1 VALIQVNLIA
11 PGNRRGA
18 WGLPSDWLIGL
29 LAQNLVEQMGLST
42 KIDWQLVRMKTGK
55 PLPAAETFAKVGLRP
70 GEVLKLEP
78 VRNELLKKLLDKLYE
93 EAEGHVQDEL
103 WDRALQ
109 KMEEL
114 HEYAPQFPDPKG
126 LRRLAEMGITPSAI
140 PAAGVSWGL
149 VLGAVAVAG
158 VIAVGAAVTVVGGGG
173 YLLWRA
179 SQQEVR
185 PSVPTATEMPGGG
198 VQPHTGDVQIT
209 LEWYS
214 TADLDLHVVDPNGD
228 EVWFQNSQVASGGE
242 LDVDANG
249 PCFTA
254 TSSPLENVYWPWG
267 GAPSGE
273 YEVSVHYYSECSG
286 EGAVDYQVIVRVDGE
301 VLDTYSGVISPG
313 EEVFITHF
321 SRGR

>member
-1 VALIQVNLIA
+1 MVA

-18 WGLPSDWLIGL
+18 WGLPGNWLIGL
-29 LAQNLVEQMGLST
+29 LVRNLVEQMGLST
-42 KIDWQLVRMKTGK
+42 KIDWQLVQTKTGK
-55 PLPAAETFAKVGLRP
+55 PLPMEDTLAKVGIRP
-70 GEVLKLEP
+70 GAMLKLEP
-78 VRNELLKKLLDKLYE
+78 VRNELLRKLLDKLYE
-93 EAEGHVQDEL
+93 EAESHVQDEL
-103 WDRALQ
+103 WDKALE

-114 HEYAPQFPDPKG
+114 HEYDPHFPDPKG
-126 LRRLAEMGITPSAI
+126 LRRLAGMSITPSAV
-140 PAAGVSWGL
+140 PAAGVSWAL
-149 VLGAVAVAG
+149 VLGATAVAG
-158 VIAVGAAVTVVGGGG
+158 VLAVGAAVTVVGGGG
-173 YLLWRA
+173 YLLYRA

-185 PSVPTATEMPGGG
+185 PPAPTATEAPGGG

-214 TADLDLHVVDPNGD
+214 TADLDLHVLDPDGD
-228 EVWFQNSQVASGGE
+228 EIWFDNSRVASGGE

-267 GAPSGE
+267 GAPPGE
-273 YEVSVHYYSECSG
+273 YEVYVEYFSECLG

-301 VLDTYSGVISPG
+301 VLDTHSGAISPG
-313 EEVFITHF
+313 GQVFITRF